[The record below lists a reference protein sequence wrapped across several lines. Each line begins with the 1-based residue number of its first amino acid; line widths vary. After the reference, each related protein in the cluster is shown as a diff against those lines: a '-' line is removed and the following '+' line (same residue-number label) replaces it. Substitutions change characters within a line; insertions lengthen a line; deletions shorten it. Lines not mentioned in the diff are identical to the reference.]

1 MLKTVTPTDF
11 EKGAFKYALPAQYYP
26 PDYGR
31 HEIQGEEADKQLFL
45 NNWKIETEYE
55 FILDCVTT
63 VESVK
68 NKDEITGKV
77 DMKNGKVTVWGEELS
92 NLTKIYFTLNDQKT
106 ISTSVSYEDFKDKD
120 NTDTA
125 LALTIAPT
133 TADFLI
139 TGVDSEVPENKE
151 YVKQK
156 NMLYTFIVDRSGSM
170 SGPRMQATKEA
181 MTLFLRSLDPDAN
194 FCVISFGSK
203 SEVLSINHE
212 RILNT
217 RTH

>member
-92 NLTKIYFTLNDQKT
+92 NLTKIYFTPNDQKT

-133 TADFLI
+133 TADFFI
-139 TGVDSEVPENKE
+139 PGVDSEVPENKE

>member
-1 MLKTVTPTDF
+1 
-11 EKGAFKYALPAQYYP
+11 
-26 PDYGR
+26 
-31 HEIQGEEADKQLFL
+31 
-45 NNWKIETEYE
+45 
-55 FILDCVTT
+55 
-63 VESVK
+63 
-68 NKDEITGKV
+68 
-77 DMKNGKVTVWGEELS
+77 MKNGKVTVSGKELS
-92 NLTKIYFTLNDQKT
+92 NLTQIYFTPNDQKT
-106 ISTSVSYEDFKDKD
+106 ISTSVSYEDFEYKD

-133 TADFLI
+133 TADFFI
-139 TGVDSEVPENKE
+139 AGVDSEVPENKE

>member
-1 MLKTVTPTDF
+1 M
-11 EKGAFKYALPAQYYP
+11 
-26 PDYGR
+26 
-31 HEIQGEEADKQLFL
+31 
-45 NNWKIETEYE
+45 
-55 FILDCVTT
+55 
-63 VESVK
+63 
-68 NKDEITGKV
+68 
-77 DMKNGKVTVWGEELS
+77 
-92 NLTKIYFTLNDQKT
+92 
-106 ISTSVSYEDFKDKD
+106 SYEDFEDKD

-133 TADFLI
+133 TADFFI